1 MYKNVLVSLDFIN
14 KNQWSSLLFISSS
27 SCWERQILFGKQFLK
42 LFDFYEFDLESGI
55 INLYLNKN
63 KEYIF
68 EEKEKQNI
76 ILNSGSKIQ
85 INIIIWIFIVFI
97 LTLVVVRQYHRNK
110 SIESFNYY
118 FEIWLN

>member
-1 MYKNVLVSLDFIN
+1 
-14 KNQWSSLLFISSS
+14 
-27 SCWERQILFGKQFLK
+27 LFGKQFLK

-85 INIIIWIFIVFI
+85 INIIICIFIVCI

-118 FEIWLN
+118 FEI